1 MLLLCAGKNHLGTFA
16 LQVAKDTL
24 DLYDDFFQV
33 PYPLPKL
40 DMVAIPAF
48 AMGAMEVCSEK
59 HYFDAISVFF
69 THFHAI
75 SAEFQCF

>member
-1 MLLLCAGKNHLGTFA
+1 MLYATADHYTVYTGKNHLGTFA

-24 DLYDDFFQV
+24 DLYDDFFQI

-48 AMGAMEVCSEK
+48 AMGAMEVIYSN
-59 HYFDAISVFF
+59 
-69 THFHAI
+69 
-75 SAEFQCF
+75 